1 MVFVYKLTLGFSLKT
16 KGFNVFALNFRVFLP
31 LPFANL
37 IENFLGIGLTAW
49 HEIVKL
55 IKVTVIFPVLLYL
68 IVPSKPAGEHEKN

>member
-1 MVFVYKLTLGFSLKT
+1 MGKYGVNTLSYQWYLYKNPLVYLEDQGFY
-16 KGFNVFALNFRVFLP
+16 VFALNFRAFLP

-55 IKVTVIFPVLLYL
+55 KLQLYFPFFYT
-68 IVPSKPAGEHEKN
+68 